1 MVSQVNGTTH
11 VQYVVPNET
20 TGTRRVYVQTRRAE
34 DLDED
39 TVEISSKKKKS
50 EEKGFL
56 SKTIDKIGDAA
67 GKFVDITV
75 NAFTRAAADVVVD
88 KAVGKIAGK

>member
-11 VQYVVPNET
+11 VKYVVPSES

-39 TVEISSKKKKS
+39 TLEISSKKNDK
-50 EEKGFL
+50 EEKGFIA
-56 SKTIDKIGDAA
+56 KTVDTLGNAA
-67 GKFVDITV
+67 SKFVDITV

>member
-11 VQYVVPNET
+11 VKYVVPNES

-39 TVEISSKKKKS
+39 TLEISSKKNDK
-50 EEKGFL
+50 EEKGFIA
-56 SKTIDKIGDAA
+56 KTVDTLGNAA
-67 GKFVDITV
+67 SKFVDITV

-88 KAVGKIAGK
+88 KAVGKITGK

>member
-1 MVSQVNGTTH
+1 MVSQVNGATH
-11 VQYVVPNET
+11 VKYVVPAET
-20 TGTRRVYVQTRRAE
+20 TGTRKVYVQTRRAE

-39 TVEISSKKKKS
+39 TVEISTKKKTP
-50 EEKGFL
+50 EDKGFL
-56 SKTIDKIGDAA
+56 EKTIDKIGDAA

-75 NAFTRAAADVVVD
+75 NAFTKAAADVVVD